1 MSDITTSNLY
11 TDMKEK
17 VLKGASSIGTYIV
30 ISVVIIYLYYQIYL
44 ASKDEKAF
52 TKNFVY
58 NVITIAVPIILIL
71 GLIVFTSFEKEI
83 KTYVIFGSLF
93 VCAMIF
99 TVFYFLKTSLSAYIF
114 NDYLIYI
121 VISLLILIGLSIVF
135 TLFSG
140 TLRKLNG
147 WLGFFSNLIFYIPCL
162 IRDFVKEL
170 IKEYNSSSTT
180 LLVLFVFEILLI
192 IMYFW
197 LLPLINDKSLPE
209 KIMILDD
216 PVMINTEMDMC
227 STLKDSTSS
236 NFAIS
241 MWIYLNSMPKTK
253 KSYAEETTIYN
264 YSDRSGKNPHIK
276 ITYFNNDRGSNDF
289 IMYVGHQKF
298 NISLP
303 LQKWNNFV
311 INYTTYDPELIQPT
325 NNKKEVYGN
334 GDTYQGEMRLEGP
347 NQLKEGT
354 GKMTYANGDIY
365 DGQWLDNKKN
375 GLGKMTYAAGKV
387 EEGIWENNEQIAF
400 FTYETKTGDFTGTGT
415 IEYSSVG
422 TYVGDI
428 KYGKKHGYG
437 KMTYVDT
444 TKNNNN
450 GYWRNDIFQGE
461 EQDQWLQSDNSDINF
476 KKYTVD
482 IFINGVL
489 ERSYTFNGNETPIFD
504 KNDIMTV
511 GGGTI
516 GQKFQSDGLYGAICN
531 IVYYKKPLSQ
541 LAIIYNY
548 NLLSIKNPP
557 IAD

>member
-1 MSDITTSNLY
+1 MSEITTSDVY
-11 TDMKEK
+11 KDIKEK
-17 VLKGASSIGTYIV
+17 VSKGASSVGTYII
-30 ISVVIIYLYYQIYL
+30 ISVVIAYLYYQIYL
-44 ASKDEKAF
+44 ASKDEKAP
-52 TKNFVY
+52 TKNFIY
-58 NVITIAVPIILIL
+58 NVITIAVPIILVL

-99 TVFYFLKTSLSAYIF
+99 TVFYFLKTKISTYIF
-114 NDYLIYI
+114 NDYLLYT
-121 VISLLILIGLSIVF
+121 VIALFILIGLSIVF

-147 WLGFFSNLIFYIPCL
+147 WVGFFSNLIFYIPCL

-170 IKEYNSSSTT
+170 IQEYNTSSTT
-180 LLVLFVFEILLI
+180 VLVLFVFEILLI

-197 LLPLINDKSLPE
+197 LLPLTNEKSLPE
-209 KIMILDD
+209 KIIILDD
-216 PVMINTEMDMC
+216 PVMVNSQMDMC
-227 STLKDSTSS
+227 SKLKDSTSS

-241 MWIYLNSMPKTK
+241 MWIYLNSMPKSK
-253 KSYAEETTIYN
+253 KSYNEETTIFN

-289 IMYVGHQKF
+289 IMYVGSQKF

-311 INYTTYDPELIQPT
+311 INYTTYDPEEIQPA

-334 GDTYQGEMRLEGP
+334 GDTYQGEMRLDGP
-347 NQLKEGT
+347 NQIKEGK
-354 GKMTYANGDIY
+354 GKYRYANGDIY
-365 DGQWLDNKKN
+365 EGQWADNKKY
-375 GLGKMTYAAGKV
+375 GLGKFTYAAGSV
-387 EEGIWENNEQIAF
+387 EEGRWVDNEQKLF
-400 FTYETKTGDFTGTGT
+400 FTFETRTGDFSGTGT
-415 IEYSSVG
+415 IEDTSIG

-437 KMTYVDT
+437 TMKYIDT
-444 TKNNNN
+444 SKKLDT
-450 GYWRNDIFQGE
+450 GYWRNDVYQGE
-461 EQDQWLQSDNSDINF
+461 DQEQWLQTDDSTISL

-489 ERSYTFNGNETPIFD
+489 ERSYTFKGNENPVFD

-516 GQKFQSDGLYGAICN
+516 GQQFQSDGLYGAMCN

-557 IAD
+557 IY

>member
-1 MSDITTSNLY
+1 MSDITTSNIY
-11 TDMKEK
+11 RDMSEK
-17 VLKGASSIGTYIV
+17 IMKGVSAIGTYVVISIV
-30 ISVVIIYLYYQIYL
+30 IVYLYYQIYL
-44 ASKDEKAF
+44 ASKDDKAITTNFIYNMF
-52 TKNFVY
+52 TIV
-58 NVITIAVPIILIL
+58 VPIILVL
-71 GLIVFTSFEKEI
+71 GLIVFTSFEKDI
-83 KTYVIFGSLF
+83 RTYVIFGSLF

-99 TVFYFLKTSLSAYIF
+99 IVFYFLKTSLSTYIF
-114 NDYLIYI
+114 NDYLLYT
-121 VISLLILIGLSIVF
+121 VIALLGLVGLSIIF

-170 IKEYNSSSTT
+170 IQEYNSSSTT
-180 LLVLFVFEILLI
+180 VLVLFVFEILLI

-209 KIMILDD
+209 KTVILDD

-227 STLKDSTSS
+227 SKLKDSTSS

-253 KSYAEETTIYN
+253 KSYIEETTIFN
-264 YSDRSGKNPHIK
+264 YSSRSVKNPHIK
-276 ITYFNNDRGSNDF
+276 ISYLNNERGSNDF
-289 IMYVGHQKF
+289 FMYVGPQKF

-311 INYTTYDPELIQPT
+311 INYTTYDAEAVQPI
-325 NNKKEVYGN
+325 NNKKEVYAN
-334 GDTYQGEMRLEGP
+334 GDSYQGEMKIDGP
-347 NQLKEGT
+347 NQIKEGK
-354 GKMTYANGDIY
+354 GKFMYANGDIY
-365 DGQWLDNKKN
+365 EGQWLDNKKN
-375 GLGKMTYAAGKV
+375 GLGKFTYAAGKV
-387 EEGIWENNEQIAF
+387 EEGKWLDNEQTEF
-400 FTYETKTGDFTGTGT
+400 FTYETRTGDFTGKGK
-415 IEYSSVG
+415 IEYKDNSGS
-422 TYVGDI
+422 YDGDI
-428 KYGKKHGYG
+428 KYGKRHGYG
-437 KMTYVDT
+437 TMTYT
-444 TKNNNN
+444 TVGRTAEA
-450 GYWRNDIFQGE
+450 GYWRNDVFQGE
-461 EQDQWLQSDNSDINF
+461 EEDNWLQSDDSDSSI

-489 ERSYTFNGNETPIFD
+489 ERSYTFKANETPVFD

-511 GGGTI
+511 GAGAI

-557 IAD
+557 IY

>member
-1 MSDITTSNLY
+1 MSEITTSDIY
-11 TDMKEK
+11 RDMKEK
-17 VLKGASSIGTYIV
+17 VSKGASAIGTYII
-30 ISVVIIYLYYQIYL
+30 ISVVIVYLYYQIYL

-52 TKNFVY
+52 TKNFIY

-114 NDYLIYI
+114 NDYFLYT
-121 VISLLILIGLSIVF
+121 VVALSVLIGLSIIF

-162 IRDFVKEL
+162 IRDFIKEF
-170 IKEYNSSSTT
+170 IKEYNTSSTT
-180 LLVLFVFEILLI
+180 VLILFVLEILLI
-192 IMYFW
+192 IMYF
-197 LLPLINDKSLPE
+197 LIIPLVNDKSLPE
-209 KIMILDD
+209 KIVILDD
-216 PVMINTEMDMC
+216 PVMINTQMDMC
-227 STLKDSTSS
+227 SKLKDSTSS

-241 MWIYLNSMPKTK
+241 MWIYLNSMQKTK
-253 KSYAEETTIYN
+253 KSYNEETTIYN
-264 YSDRSGKNPHIK
+264 YSDRSGNNPHIK

-289 IMYVGHQKF
+289 IMYVGSQKF

-311 INYTTYDPELIQPT
+311 VNYTTYDPEIIQPE

-334 GDTYQGEMRLEGP
+334 GDTYQGEMKIDGP
-347 NQLKEGT
+347 NQIKEGK
-354 GKMTYANGDIY
+354 GKLTYANGDIY
-365 DGQWLDNKKN
+365 EGQWLNNKKS
-375 GLGKMTYAAGKV
+375 GLGKMTYAAGRV
-387 EEGIWENNEQIAF
+387 EEGKWANNEQIAF
-400 FTYETKTGDFTGTGT
+400 FTYETRTGDFTGTGT
-415 IEYSSVG
+415 IEYSSIG

-437 KMTYVDT
+437 KMTYTGT
-444 TKNNNN
+444 TKTTEY
-450 GYWRNDIFQGE
+450 GYWRNDLFQGE
-461 EQDQWLQSDNSDINF
+461 EQEQWLKTDDSDISP
-476 KKYTVD
+476 KKYTID

-489 ERSYTFNGNETPIFD
+489 ERSYTFKGNEIPVFD
-504 KNDIMTV
+504 KNDVMTV

-516 GQKFQSDGLYGAICN
+516 GQKFQSDGLYGSMCN

-557 IAD
+557 IY